1 MKRIYTL
8 FIISSIT
15 IGFTGCSLLKV
26 SVSTGEPLTEKENDI
41 RMTTRGFYHTFQS
54 QVILAADSII
64 KGTDDPTAKIHAV
77 RWKLEATRAI
87 TSAALKSVPELSA
100 VETWVLCRNLDKTLK
115 VLPDSVLFGNR
126 TAIARNTVDKLE
138 KQYRCQLAEV
148 MDKERFALMN
158 EFVELHSMAFT
169 PDTPSY
175 LPNPSSE
182 WMEFLKEKGKDYKRS
197 VGSVS
202 EVIADAGDRVER
214 YADQVSK
221 DLSYGK
227 EIWEYR
233 LEKDS
238 IYGKLNYRLD
248 EMEHNFDRM
257 VSVMEHLP
265 EISDCMLDSLGQQAQ
280 EIMELMT
287 LIVDETFNNVDYQRK
302 EMQQYISEERKSILE
317 EMRGMANDSLRTL
330 MDALPGL
337 VGQITGWI
345 ILLVVVVFGV
355 PFMAGFGLGK
365 LHERQHIRKREKK
378 GTNSMQE

>member
-175 LPNPSSE
+175 LSNPSSE
-182 WMEFLKEKGKDYKRS
+182 WIEFLKEKGEDYKRS

-214 YADQVSK
+214 YAGQVSK

-317 EMRGMANDSLRTL
+317 EIRGMADDSLRTPGGCL
-330 MDALPGL
+330 ARIGRADNRMDHPACCGCFRSAFHGRFL
-337 VGQITGWI
+337 
-345 ILLVVVVFGV
+345 
-355 PFMAGFGLGK
+355 AG
-365 LHERQHIRKREKK
+365 
-378 GTNSMQE
+378 

>member
-1 MKRIYTL
+1 M
-8 FIISSIT
+8 
-15 IGFTGCSLLKV
+15 
-26 SVSTGEPLTEKENDI
+26 
-41 RMTTRGFYHTFQS
+41 TRGFYHTFQS
-54 QVILAADSII
+54 QIILAADSII
-64 KGTDDPTAKIHAV
+64 EGTDDPTAKIHAV

-115 VLPDSVLFGNR
+115 ALPDSVLFGNR
-126 TAIARNTVDKLE
+126 TAIARNTVGKLE
-138 KQYRCQLAEV
+138 KQYRCRLAEV

-158 EFVELHSMAFT
+158 EFVELHSMAFA
-169 PDTPSY
+169 PETPSY
-175 LPNPSSE
+175 LSNPSSE

-202 EVIADAGDRVER
+202 EVIADAGDRVEK

-233 LEKDS
+233 LEEDS
-238 IYGKLNYRLD
+238 LYGKLNYRLD
-248 EMEHNFDRM
+248 EMEHNFNRM

-265 EISDCMLDSLGQQAQ
+265 EISDSMLDSLGQQAQ

-317 EMRGMANDSLRTL
+317 EMREMADDSLRTL
-330 MDALPGL
+330 VDILPGL
-337 VGQITGWI
+337 IGQITGWI

-355 PFMAGFGLGK
+355 PFMAGFWLGK
-365 LHERQHIRKREKK
+365 LHERLHKEERKK
-378 GTNSMQE
+378 GKNSVQE

>member
-1 MKRIYTL
+1 
-8 FIISSIT
+8 
-15 IGFTGCSLLKV
+15 
-26 SVSTGEPLTEKENDI
+26 
-41 RMTTRGFYHTFQS
+41 
-54 QVILAADSII
+54 
-64 KGTDDPTAKIHAV
+64 
-77 RWKLEATRAI
+77 
-87 TSAALKSVPELSA
+87 
-100 VETWVLCRNLDKTLK
+100 
-115 VLPDSVLFGNR
+115 
-126 TAIARNTVDKLE
+126 
-138 KQYRCQLAEV
+138 
-148 MDKERFALMN
+148 
-158 EFVELHSMAFT
+158 MAFT

-248 EMEHNFDRM
+248 EMGHNFDQM

-317 EMRGMANDSLRTL
+317 EMQGMADDSLRTL
-330 MDALPGL
+330 VDALPGL

-355 PFMAGFGLGK
+355 PFMAGFWLGK
-365 LHERQHIRKREKK
+365 LHERQHIRKREERD
-378 GTNSMQE
+378 Q

>member
-8 FIISSIT
+8 VITSIIT
-15 IGFTGCSLLKV
+15 VGFSGCSLLKV
-26 SVSTGEPLTEKENDI
+26 SVSTGEPLTEKENNI
-41 RMTTRGFYHTFQS
+41 RMMTRGFYHTFQS
-54 QVILAADSII
+54 QVIQAADSII
-64 KGTDDPTAKIHAV
+64 EGTDDPTARIHAV
-77 RWKLEATRAI
+77 RWKLKATRAI

-115 VLPDSVLFGNR
+115 ALPDSVLFGNQ
-126 TAIARNTVDKLE
+126 TTIARNTVSKLE
-138 KQYRCQLAEV
+138 KQYCCQLAEV
-148 MDKERFALMN
+148 MDKDRFALMN

-175 LPNPSSE
+175 LSNSSSE
-182 WMEFLKEKGKDYKRS
+182 WMEFLKGKGKDYKCV

-202 EVIADAGDRVER
+202 EVIADTGDKMER

-233 LEKDS
+233 LEEGS

-248 EMEHNFDRM
+248 EMEHNFDQM
-257 VSVMEHLP
+257 VSIMERLP
-265 EISDCMLDSLGQQAQ
+265 EISNCMLDSLGQQAQ

-287 LIVDETFNNVDYQRK
+287 LIVDETFNNVNYQRK

-317 EMRGMANDSLRTL
+317 EMRGMADDSLRTL

-337 VGQITGWI
+337 IGQITGWI

-355 PFMAGFGLGK
+355 PFMTGFWLGK
-365 LHERQHIRKREKK
+365 LHEKQHIKKKEKK
-378 GTNSMQE
+378 DK

>member
-1 MKRIYTL
+1 MKPIMKRIYTL

-41 RMTTRGFYHTFQS
+41 RMTTRGFYHTFRS

-126 TAIARNTVDKLE
+126 TAIARNTVGKLE

-148 MDKERFALMN
+148 MDKERFSLMN
-158 EFVELHSMAFT
+158 EFVELYSMAFT

-317 EMRGMANDSLRTL
+317 EMRGMADDSLRTL
-330 MDALPGL
+330 VDALPGL

-355 PFMAGFGLGK
+355 PFMAGFWLGK
-365 LHERQHIRKREKK
+365 LHERQHIKKKEKK
-378 GTNSMQE
+378 NK

>member
-126 TAIARNTVDKLE
+126 TAIARNTVGKLE

-148 MDKERFALMN
+148 MDKERFSLMN
-158 EFVELHSMAFT
+158 EFVELYSMAFT

-317 EMRGMANDSLRTL
+317 EMRGMADDSLRTL
-330 MDALPGL
+330 VDALPGL

-355 PFMAGFGLGK
+355 PFMAGFWLGK
-365 LHERQHIRKREKK
+365 LLWETTYKEERKK
-378 GTNSMQE
+378 E